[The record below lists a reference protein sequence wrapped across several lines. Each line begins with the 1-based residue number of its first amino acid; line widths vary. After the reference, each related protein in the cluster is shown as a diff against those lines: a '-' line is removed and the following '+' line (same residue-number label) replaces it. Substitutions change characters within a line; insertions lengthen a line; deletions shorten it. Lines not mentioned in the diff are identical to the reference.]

1 MSAWPSELN
10 GGSTTP
16 RSYDPVPARSR
27 HPWSDAAVFAL
38 LAAATL
44 GALRPREL
52 PAWVVVL
59 VVGAGVVAVRWGA
72 YRPLMR
78 IGVLLAL
85 WLVVASLAAAQLEA
99 VERAPYGPFTGVATM
114 RSDPDRAGRSVRV
127 VLQLDGYR
135 YEAQARGMAARA
147 LERRLAGEQVVVVG
161 HRRPHDG
168 FRRSWM
174 LSRHIVG
181 RIDVQTVAGAG
192 AGAALTRGAN
202 RVHRIVA
209 EVGEQW
215 SPDRGALLSGLMLGN
230 DKALSDDTLAAFR
243 RSGLAHLTAVSGQN
257 VALLLGVVAPLLA
270 RTHRL
275 ARWALTVFVVGWFAV
290 LTRFEPS
297 VLRASAM
304 ALLGA
309 SAVVLGRDRRA
320 HRLLAIAGTALLVV
334 DPFLVRSV
342 SFWLSMSA
350 TAGLVLVTPSLLRM
364 FDTGT
369 ARGGR
374 RWRNGIAMAFAT
386 TAGAQVGVLAVS
398 TAVFGLPSSV
408 ALVTNLVAVAPAGF
422 VMTCGPALTAVGA
435 VSPTA
440 ARWCAVP
447 LEALVWWI
455 ETVAH
460 VGHRLAPHRSV
471 DVVVW
476 TLVVMAVAWGAW
488 RRRQGR

>member
-1 MSAWPSELN
+1 ML
-10 GGSTTP
+10 G
-16 RSYDPVPARSR
+16 
-27 HPWSDAAVFAL
+27 L
-38 LAAATL
+38 LAATAL
-44 GALRPREL
+44 GALHPRPL
-52 PAWVVVL
+52 PPWGMVVA
-59 VVGAGVVAVRWGA
+59 VGGGAVAVRWGA
-72 YRPLMR
+72 YRPVMR
-78 IGVLLAL
+78 LGVLLAL
-85 WLVVASLAAAQLEA
+85 WLVVASLAATEMVA
-99 VERAPYGPFTGVATM
+99 VEQAPYGPFAGVATL
-114 RSDPDRAGRSVRV
+114 RSDPDRAGRTVRA

-135 YEAQARGMAARA
+135 YEAQARGMAGRA
-147 LERRLAGEQVVVVG
+147 LERRLAGEQVIVVG

-174 LSRHIVG
+174 LSRHVVG
-181 RIDVQTVAGAG
+181 RIDVDTVAGAG
-192 AGAALTRGAN
+192 AGAASTRGAN

-209 EVGEQW
+209 EVGQHW

-230 DKALSDDTLAAFR
+230 DKALSNDTLVAFR

-257 VALLLGVVAPLLA
+257 VALLLAVVAPLLA
-270 RTHRL
+270 RTHRVL
-275 ARWALTVFVVGWFAV
+275 RWALTVLVVGWFAV

-320 HRLLAIAGTALLVV
+320 HRILAIAGTVLLVV

-350 TAGLVLVTPSLLRM
+350 TAGLVLVTPSLMRM
-364 FDTGT
+364 FDTT
-369 ARGGR
+369 ASRDAGGWRRGVGV
-374 RWRNGIAMAFAT
+374 AFAT

-408 ALVTNLVAVAPAGF
+408 SLVTNLVAVAPAGF

-460 VGHRLAPHRSV
+460 VGHRLAPPRPV
-471 DVVVW
+471 DMVVW
-476 TLVVMAVAWGAW
+476 VLVVIAVLTGAQ
-488 RRRQGR
+488 RRRRGR

>member
-1 MSAWPSELN
+1 MVLAVI
-10 GGSTTP
+10 GG
-16 RSYDPVPARSR
+16 A
-27 HPWSDAAVFAL
+27 
-38 LAAATL
+38 
-44 GALRPREL
+44 
-52 PAWVVVL
+52 
-59 VVGAGVVAVRWGA
+59 VAVRWGVF
-72 YRPLMR
+72 RPVMR
-78 IGVLLAL
+78 GGVLVAL
-85 WLVVASLAAAQLEA
+85 WLVVASLAAGDLRA
-99 VERAPYGPFTGVATM
+99 VEQAPFGPFTGVATM
-114 RSDPDRAGRSVRV
+114 RTDPDRAGRTVRA
-127 VLQLDGYR
+127 VLQLEGYR

-147 LERRLAGEQVVVVG
+147 LERRLAGEQIVVVG

-174 LSRHIVG
+174 LSRHVVG
-181 RIDVQTVAGAG
+181 RLDVQTVAGAG

-209 EVGEQW
+209 EVGDHW

-230 DKALSDDTLAAFR
+230 DKALSNDTLMAFR

-257 VALLLGVVAPLLA
+257 VALLLAVVAPLLA

-275 ARWALTVFVVGWFAV
+275 IRWALTVFVVGWFAV

-309 SAVVLGRDRRA
+309 SAVVLGRDRRTY
-320 HRLLAIAGTALLVV
+320 RLLLIAGTALVVV

-350 TAGLVLVTPSLLRM
+350 TAGLVVVTPSLMRV
-364 FDTGT
+364 FDTAA
-369 ARGGR
+369 AREAG
-374 RWRNGIAMAFAT
+374 RWRRGLATAWAT
-386 TAGAQVGVLAVS
+386 TAGAQVGVLTVS

-408 ALVTNLVAVAPAGF
+408 SLVTNLVAVAPAGF

-440 ARWCAVP
+440 ARWCAAP
-447 LEALVWWI
+447 LEVLVWWI

-460 VGHRLAPHRSV
+460 VGHRLAPPPLV
-471 DVVVW
+471 DGVVW
-476 TLVVMAVAWGAW
+476 TLVVVMVALGAW
-488 RRRQGR
+488 RRRRGR